1 MTIFQLFPVLAVPCG
16 VSIAVAMTAI
26 WLPSTTKRVKQL
38 IEAWSGFWTMCYRNP
53 GLAFLLH
60 FSSLLTAQI
69 TSQHLTTFT
78 YSHTHSYTDGGA
90 CHARCDGPCMSV
102 CAWTCCVV
110 SEVGAGCSGDREDLI
125 VVIGSTWAQCSTGY
139 KRPRVL
145 PAALSLKPWPRLH
158 LLGFVTFCLLYCTTP
173 ITPPYTQ
180 HRPYTSCGYWILWM
194 PKVNFQGQC
203 TTEAPNRR
211 MLRNVAIMQT
221 SS

>member
-1 MTIFQLFPVLAVPCG
+1 
-16 VSIAVAMTAI
+16 
-26 WLPSTTKRVKQL
+26 
-38 IEAWSGFWTMCYRNP
+38 MCYRNP

-139 KRPRVL
+139 KS
-145 PAALSLKPWPRLH
+145 PASCQLLSLSDPDHICTLLVLLPFVYFTAQHPSHLHIHNIGPTLHVGIGSCGCPRL
-158 LLGFVTFCLLYCTTP
+158 
-173 ITPPYTQ
+173 ISKDNAQ
-180 HRPYTSCGYWILWM
+180 
-194 PKVNFQGQC
+194 
-203 TTEAPNRR
+203 
-211 MLRNVAIMQT
+211 LRLPTDVCYAT
-221 SS
+221 